1 MEKGKTY
8 EVYYKD
14 DTQTRHKT
22 LEFIDV
28 YEGLINFH
36 NNRNGNKEII
46 PVNNII
52 RIQGN
57 KENGKRTEDN

>member
-1 MEKGKTY
+1 MEKGSTY

-22 LEFIDV
+22 LEFI
-28 YEGLINFH
+28 EANNGLLHFL
-36 NNRNGNKEII
+36 NNRNRKIEII

-52 RIQGN
+52 RIQGE
-57 KENGKRTEDN
+57 KENEGPKNT